1 MSKLKRKNMSV
12 PLSIELLFDNEKLD
26 LIKTMGL
33 LYACFLQNKKK
44 YRKISELVFYYSLVN
59 F

>member
-1 MSKLKRKNMSV
+1 MSV

-33 LYACFLQNKKK
+33 LYACFTKQEE
-44 YRKISELVFYYSLVN
+44 ISKNLRTCILL
-59 F
+59 

>member
-1 MSKLKRKNMSV
+1 MSV

-33 LYACFLQNKKK
+33 LYACFYKTRRNIEKSQNL
-44 YRKISELVFYYSLVN
+44 YFIIV
-59 F
+59 